1 MRYYRIL
8 GLDQMDLSLRQIQEA
23 YKQQQDLIADI
34 QDSKEKTKRYKELNE
49 AYAVLSDRRKKLSYD
64 FSIKKINAVMV

>member
-1 MRYYRIL
+1 
-8 GLDQMDLSLRQIQEA
+8 MDLTLRQIQES

-34 QDSKEKTKRYKELNE
+34 QDSKEKSKRYKELNE

-64 FSIKKINAVMV
+64 FSIKKINAVTV